1 MEIPLLSCRH
11 PDLTPSIPSLAAL
24 VRQLTSKLAR
34 LSVYHAKFKI
44 LVSYPT
50 FKIWIWVKVQIYDR
64 YVIREEIF
72 LIISYSSA
80 KTNPIINLS
89 GMLWTRTVVDFKF
102 CILLTFNWI
111 SNGIATPGTKKGRSV
126 AFIHFILPLDRKF
139 IHEVDPPT
147 SKLSPSTFR
156 VNWTN

>member
-24 VRQLTSKLAR
+24 VRQLTSKLAK

-50 FKIWIWVKVQIYDR
+50 FKNWIWGKVQIYDR

-111 SNGIATPGTKKGRSV
+111 SNGIATPGTKKVVVFMHIIYCRSTESLSTKS
-126 AFIHFILPLDRKF
+126 IHQPASFPLR
-139 IHEVDPPT
+139 
-147 SKLSPSTFR
+147 LSGSIGLIS
-156 VNWTN
+156 